1 MKETLSS
8 QVDVVADIHAAD
20 IRWMCEPILRLEN
33 VGVAVLLALDLDALY
48 QHVADLREA
57 LCSVRTLAHQ
67 ALAEVAER
75 NRELAAARQRQA
87 DLVEE
92 NRRYVQNVMLGS
104 VKKRPR
110 PRIT

>member
-1 MKETLSS
+1 
-8 QVDVVADIHAAD
+8 
-20 IRWMCEPILRLEN
+20 
-33 VGVAVLLALDLDALY
+33 
-48 QHVADLREA
+48 

-92 NRRYVQNVMLGS
+92 NRRYVRSVMLGS